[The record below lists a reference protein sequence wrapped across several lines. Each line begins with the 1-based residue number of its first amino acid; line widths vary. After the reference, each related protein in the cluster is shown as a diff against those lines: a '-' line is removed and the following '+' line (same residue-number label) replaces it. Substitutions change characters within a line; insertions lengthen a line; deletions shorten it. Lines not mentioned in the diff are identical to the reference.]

1 MFIRGG
7 KLHYEM
13 PDHSPAVGH
22 VNCAGRKT
30 NRNPD
35 LADRPPG
42 ELAIHAGMQVNKA
55 ICRTEPY
62 QSLLARHGYT
72 ADNLPTGKIIAVSRI
87 ADCCEVTPEL
97 AQQGWPGGN
106 EYVFGN
112 YAEEGMPG
120 SWKRLFHWYI
130 LYLLRDAWGSGN
142 ILCWKRNCEFPDDIL
157 KKNCSRL
164 AAGWY
169 NWDIRR
175 EIFLYIRIVVL

>member
-1 MFIRGG
+1 MKCLTIRQPWATLIALGE
-7 KLHYEM
+7 KQIETRTWRTAH
-13 PDHSPAVGH
+13 
-22 VNCAGRKT
+22 R
-30 NRNPD
+30 
-35 LADRPPG
+35 G

-112 YAEEGMPG
+112 YAEGRYA
-120 SWKRLFHWYI
+120 WKLEKVVPLVHPISAKGRLGFWEY
-130 LYLLRDAWGSGN
+130 
-142 ILCWKRNCEFPDDIL
+142 P
-157 KKNCSRL
+157 
-164 AAGWY
+164 
-169 NWDIRR
+169 
-175 EIFLYIRIVVL
+175 VLEEEL

>member
-1 MFIRGG
+1 MKCLTIRQPWATLIALGE
-7 KLHYEM
+7 KQIETRSWRAAH
-13 PDHSPAVGH
+13 
-22 VNCAGRKT
+22 R
-30 NRNPD
+30 
-35 LADRPPG
+35 G

-112 YAEEGMPG
+112 YAEGRYA
-120 SWKRLFHWYI
+120 WKLEEVVPLVHPIPAKGRLGFWEY
-130 LYLLRDAWGSGN
+130 
-142 ILCWKRNCEFPDDIL
+142 P
-157 KKNCSRL
+157 
-164 AAGWY
+164 
-169 NWDIRR
+169 
-175 EIFLYIRIVVL
+175 VLEEEL

>member
-1 MFIRGG
+1 MKCLTIRQPWATLIALGE
-7 KLHYEM
+7 KQIETRTWRTAH
-13 PDHSPAVGH
+13 
-22 VNCAGRKT
+22 R
-30 NRNPD
+30 
-35 LADRPPG
+35 G

-112 YAEEGMPG
+112 YAEGRYA
-120 SWKRLFHWYI
+120 WKLEEVVPLVHPIPAKGRLGFWEY
-130 LYLLRDAWGSGN
+130 
-142 ILCWKRNCEFPDDIL
+142 P
-157 KKNCSRL
+157 
-164 AAGWY
+164 
-169 NWDIRR
+169 
-175 EIFLYIRIVVL
+175 VLEEEL

>member
-112 YAEEGMPG
+112 YAEGRYA
-120 SWKRLFHWYI
+120 WKLEKVVPLVHPISAKGRLGFWEY
-130 LYLLRDAWGSGN
+130 
-142 ILCWKRNCEFPDDIL
+142 P
-157 KKNCSRL
+157 
-164 AAGWY
+164 
-169 NWDIRR
+169 
-175 EIFLYIRIVVL
+175 VLEEEL